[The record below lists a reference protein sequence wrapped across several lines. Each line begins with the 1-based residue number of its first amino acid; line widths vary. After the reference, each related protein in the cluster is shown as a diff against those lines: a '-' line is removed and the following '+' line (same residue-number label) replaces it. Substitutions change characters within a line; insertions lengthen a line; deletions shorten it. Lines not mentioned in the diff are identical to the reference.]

1 MKQTL
6 CVLVF
11 AEVCVNKYPSPPF
24 DTLSRFRCG
33 WEQVYGPG
41 NYTLV
46 RAFLKMSKPMYF
58 YSKING
64 KLSLC
69 FRNKCMMSFDVWRDV
84 SVLKIIH
91 QPVSDVLS
99 CLIVDVTSAE
109 HGKLRCQIDDH
120 LSMEKD
126 LVVRCKR
133 AQS

>member
-1 MKQTL
+1 
-6 CVLVF
+6 
-11 AEVCVNKYPSPPF
+11 
-24 DTLSRFRCG
+24 
-33 WEQVYGPG
+33 
-41 NYTLV
+41 
-46 RAFLKMSKPMYF
+46 
-58 YSKING
+58 
-64 KLSLC
+64 
-69 FRNKCMMSFDVWRDV
+69 MMSFDVWRDV

-126 LVVRCKR
+126 LVVRCKC